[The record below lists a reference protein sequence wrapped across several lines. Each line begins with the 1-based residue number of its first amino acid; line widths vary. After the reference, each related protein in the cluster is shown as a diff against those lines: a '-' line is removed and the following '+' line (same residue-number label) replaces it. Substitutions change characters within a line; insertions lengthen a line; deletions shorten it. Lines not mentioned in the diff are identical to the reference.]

1 MKRMLMVAEREFLA
15 TVATKG
21 FLIGMLLVPLLLTA
35 AVVLLPVLTREEAP
49 VLSGELA
56 VRDASGRVGRIVV
69 LKLAERARA
78 EPGLELRL
86 VEVAPSAKIE
96 NEKRMLVSDGPRLA
110 FALIDADAVVRASG
124 KPSYGAYQLFVRKKL
139 DDRVERAID
148 RALHD
153 AVVAGRAEAQ
163 GLDPADVERLVSVS
177 SAPAR
182 TLTAEGEHDEGAVFH
197 ALLPMVFMLLLF
209 MSVMVSGQ
217 YLMTTT
223 IEEKSS
229 RVIEVLLSAVSSLEL
244 MTGKILGQ
252 LGVALLTLSVY
263 GGIGLVSLA
272 RHGLLPLL
280 DPVLVVYLLVFF
292 LLAYFVVASLMAAIG
307 AAVSELRDAQALL
320 TPVILVLM
328 IQWLLAAPISRD
340 PSSPLSVSLSFLPPL
355 NSLAMLMRV
364 ASTSPP
370 PAWQVWLSIAIGAAS
385 VWAAL
390 WFAAKV
396 FRVGLLLHGKPP
408 SFSTLLRWAR
418 EA

>member
-1 MKRMLMVAEREFLA
+1 M
-15 TVATKG
+15 
-21 FLIGMLLVPLLLTA
+21 
-35 AVVLLPVLTREEAP
+35 
-49 VLSGELA
+49 LSGELA
-56 VRDASGRVGRIVV
+56 VMDASGRVGRIVA
-69 LKLAERARA
+69 LELARRAHA

-86 VEVAPSAKIE
+86 VEVAPGAEIE
-96 NEKRMLVSDGPRLA
+96 NEKRALLQDGPRLA
-110 FALIDADAVVRASG
+110 FALIEADAVVRASG
-124 KPSYGAYQLFVRKKL
+124 KTSYGAYQLFVRSKL
-139 DDRVERAID
+139 DDRIERVIE

-153 AVVAGRAEAQ
+153 GIVAGRAEAQ

-182 TLTAEGEHDEGAVFH
+182 TLTAEGEHDAGGVFH
-197 ALLPMVFMLLLF
+197 ALLPMVFTLLLF

-229 RVIEVLLSAVSSLEL
+229 RVIEVLLSAVSPLEL

-252 LGVALLTLSVY
+252 LGVALLSLSVY
-263 GGIGLVSLA
+263 GAIGIVSLA
-272 RHGLLPLL
+272 SHGLLPLL
-280 DPVLVVYLLVFF
+280 DPWLVVYLIVFF

-320 TPVILVLM
+320 TPVVVVLM
-328 IQWLLAAPISRD
+328 IPWLLAAPISRD
-340 PSSPLSVSLSFLPPL
+340 PGSALSVSLSFLPPL
-355 NSLAMLMRV
+355 NSFAMLLRV

-418 EA
+418 EG